1 MKNGSAR
8 AGLSLLIALLVSLVA
23 SVAVASPIE
32 DLAAG
37 FEAPPDAARPW
48 VYWFWLNGNI
58 TAEGITAD
66 LEAMARQGIGGVLIM
81 EVDQGAPLGP
91 VAFASP
97 EWRKLF
103 AHVVREAH
111 RLGLEVNMNNDA
123 GWCGSGGPWVRPEHA
138 MQRVVWTETPVSGG
152 AAVEMTV
159 PQPAAVAGYYRDIAV
174 FAVPAV
180 GEYRIEDVAGK
191 SAVVRRDLGLPAT
204 YPDAPPDSVIPR
216 SSIINVTEQMDAEGN
231 LTWQAPAGDWVI
243 LRMGHT
249 PTGSMNAPAHDSGR
263 GLECDKLSKEAVE
276 AHFQAFIGNL
286 IRDSLPLAGH
296 TLVAT
301 HIDSWETGSQNW
313 TPRFRQEFLRL
324 RGYDPL
330 PYLPVFTGRVV
341 GSLEVSER
349 FLWDVRLT
357 VSQLLLDNYAGHM
370 GDLARERG
378 LRLSIEAYGDT
389 TVDNISYAGRADE
402 PMAEFW
408 SWPAYGASG
417 TLNEMA
423 SGAHVYGKP
432 IVGAEAFTAGDGEKW
447 LYHPGSIKAMGDWAF
462 ALGINRFVF
471 HRYALQPWAD
481 RRPGMSM
488 GPWGLHYERPQTWW
502 EESGAWHQYL
512 SRCQYL
518 LQQGLPVVDFLYLA
532 PEGAPRSFAPPP
544 SALAGGYKADVC
556 SPEALLT
563 RASARDGRIVF
574 PDGMSYRALVLPGA
588 EAMSPRLLAKIA
600 ELAHGGATVFG
611 APPRAATGLS
621 GWPLSDQRVRA
632 RAEELWS
639 SGQVLEVES
648 PQEWLAESGIP
659 EDLAADRILNWTHRR
674 IGDSEVYFVA
684 NGLPHAVFTTCAFRV
699 AGRQPWLWDPESGQ
713 REAAAAF
720 IDDGGV
726 TRLPL
731 HLEPSESVFVVFP
744 PGAPTMDHVVRV
756 AGRDPIWPAQREDA
770 RIAVIEATWGP
781 EGDASRTKDVTDQ
794 VQRVVDSRGPSFIVA
809 DLACEGDPAYMVVK
823 TLKVRYRV
831 GGVVYTAS
839 ATDPERITFRLPG
852 DGRLPIE
859 LRVDSAG
866 RVVADVH
873 ATGEYTAVTASGKTL
888 RFSGHGPVARPVGGP
903 WEVCFTPGWGA
914 PERIVLPRLQS
925 WSEHK
930 DAGVRHFSGTG
941 AYRGSFRLPQSAL
954 VAGKRLELDLGRVEV
969 MARVRLNGRDL
980 GLLWVAP
987 YRVDITD
994 AARVGLNTLEIEVT
1008 NLWPNRM
1015 IGDEELPEDSDRNDN
1030 GTLRSWP
1037 DWLQGAEGSPT
1048 GRYTFTSWRLW
1059 RRGDALLESGLLGPV
1074 RVVERTVSEARG

>member
-276 AHFQAFIGNL
+276 AHFLAFIGNL

-370 GDLARERG
+370 GDLACERG

-563 RASARDGRIVF
+563 RASALDGRIVF

-600 ELAHGGATVFG
+600 ELAHGGATIFG

-684 NGLPHAVFTTCAFRV
+684 NGLPHAVFTTCTFRV

-720 IDDGGV
+720 IDDGGALPAV
-726 TRLPL
+726 VERFVATAVSEAHEAGVGTGTVILDRMRSLSEMVGGYDFAQVVEAYWRGHDTGSDVLKGDAIRWLRGEFSTKTDARSALGVRTIIDDAEVYDHLKLTARLVRLAGFGGLLVCLDEMVNLYKMANTRARNSNYEQVLRIVNDCLQSGAEGLGFLMGGTPDFLTDTRKGLYSYEALRSRLVENRFAVDGLVDLSGPVVRLASLTPEDMYVLLTRLR
-731 HLEPSESVFVVFP
+731 HVFAGGDPDLYLVPDEALQAFMECCSQQIGDAYFRTPRNTIKEFLDLLAVLKQN
-744 PGAPTMDHVVRV
+744 PGADWHDLLGGVRV
-756 AGRDPIWPAQREDA
+756 QAEADTDLAPLSALEEDEEPESRQREDDD
-770 RIAVIEATWGP
+770 ELSG
-781 EGDASRTKDVTDQ
+781 
-794 VQRVVDSRGPSFIVA
+794 
-809 DLACEGDPAYMVVK
+809 
-823 TLKVRYRV
+823 
-831 GGVVYTAS
+831 
-839 ATDPERITFRLPG
+839 FRL
-852 DGRLPIE
+852 
-859 LRVDSAG
+859 
-866 RVVADVH
+866 
-873 ATGEYTAVTASGKTL
+873 
-888 RFSGHGPVARPVGGP
+888 
-903 WEVCFTPGWGA
+903 
-914 PERIVLPRLQS
+914 
-925 WSEHK
+925 
-930 DAGVRHFSGTG
+930 
-941 AYRGSFRLPQSAL
+941 
-954 VAGKRLELDLGRVEV
+954 
-969 MARVRLNGRDL
+969 
-980 GLLWVAP
+980 
-987 YRVDITD
+987 
-994 AARVGLNTLEIEVT
+994 
-1008 NLWPNRM
+1008 
-1015 IGDEELPEDSDRNDN
+1015 
-1030 GTLRSWP
+1030 
-1037 DWLQGAEGSPT
+1037 
-1048 GRYTFTSWRLW
+1048 
-1059 RRGDALLESGLLGPV
+1059 
-1074 RVVERTVSEARG
+1074 